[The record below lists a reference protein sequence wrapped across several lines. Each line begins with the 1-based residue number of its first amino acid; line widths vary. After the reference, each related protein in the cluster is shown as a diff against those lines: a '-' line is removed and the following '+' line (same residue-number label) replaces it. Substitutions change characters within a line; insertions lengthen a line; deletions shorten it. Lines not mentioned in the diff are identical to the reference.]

1 MHRWQKF
8 RASAASIQQPWK
20 GDKQKIHNLR
30 GFRRTAATGYCA
42 SRPGGN
48 AAFVFGL
55 CPLLRFP
62 ASPTSKPLTHGSEQF
77 LGGKLTRT
85 LASDNRIP
93 EGAPMA
99 NESTVSIQQAER
111 VDHQLVRGIGIPALN
126 ANIISSTIGAGIF
139 VIPATVAKGLGSA
152 APLAFIC
159 CAIAMVLF
167 VTCFAIAGSRVSL
180 TGGLYAYVEV
190 AFGRYVGFLTG
201 MLYFLTAIGAV
212 AGVVNVLANSVAL
225 VVPFL
230 GSPMMR
236 IVVMFAVY
244 ASLVLI
250 NIRGVREGAGAV
262 TVITVAKLLPLL
274 LFVGVGIFFIHPPNL
289 AWSDWPSSKSLGD
302 AVILLIFAFV
312 GIEVA
317 LIPSGEVKNP
327 ARTVPRSAY
336 LALVVTT
343 IIYLMIQLVAQG
355 TLSADLANHPDAPL
369 AESAAKFLGNLG
381 RMILLAGASISAF
394 GFVTSDILSSPRMIF
409 AFGRDGALPQFFA
422 HVHPRYRSPDVAI
435 MTYATLAF
443 ALSVTGTFEQLAVL
457 SNVAVLLMYLLCC
470 AACWFLVQ
478 RDVRADG
485 QPFNFPGMT
494 IVPALAIVAIIW
506 ILAHATVREFA
517 VNGIVL
523 AIASIVYL
531 ISVQLRQKS

>member
-1 MHRWQKF
+1 M
-8 RASAASIQQPWK
+8 
-20 GDKQKIHNLR
+20 
-30 GFRRTAATGYCA
+30 
-42 SRPGGN
+42 
-48 AAFVFGL
+48 
-55 CPLLRFP
+55 
-62 ASPTSKPLTHGSEQF
+62 TH
-77 LGGKLTRT
+77 
-85 LASDNRIP
+85 D
-93 EGAPMA
+93 APMA
-99 NESTVSIQQAER
+99 DKARSWIEQEER
-111 VDHQLVRGIGIPALN
+111 VDHQLVRGIGIPALT
-126 ANIISSTIGAGIF
+126 ANIVSSTIGAGIF
-139 VIPATVAKGLGSA
+139 VIPATIAKGLGSA

-190 AFGRYVGFLTG
+190 AFGRYVGFLAG
-201 MLYFLTAIGAV
+201 VLYFLTALGAV

-230 GSPMMR
+230 RGPVVR
-236 IVVMFAVY
+236 VIVMFAVY
-244 ASLVLI
+244 GLLVFI

-274 LFVGVGIFFIHPPNL
+274 LFVCVGIFFIHVPNL
-289 AWSDWPSSKSLGD
+289 SWNGWPSSKSLGD

-336 LALVVTT
+336 LALVITT

-355 TLSADLANHPDAPL
+355 TLGVDLGNHPDAPL
-369 AESAAKFLGNLG
+369 AESAATFLGLG

-422 HVHPRYRSPDVAI
+422 HVHPRHRSPDVAI
-435 MTYATLAF
+435 ITYAALAF
-443 ALSVTGTFEQLAVL
+443 ALSISGTFEKLAVL

-470 AACWFLVQ
+470 AACWVLVQ
-478 RDVRADG
+478 RNVRSDG
-485 QPFNFPGMT
+485 EPFNFPGMK

-506 ILAHATVREFA
+506 ILAHATAREFL
-517 VNGIVL
+517 VTGIVL
-523 AIASIVYL
+523 ALASILYGARRSIAS
-531 ISVQLRQKS
+531 SEQRSA